1 MNALAKARK
10 TVKIL
15 TSNNDL
21 VLAALM
27 VAVIA
32 MMILPL
38 PTFLVDL
45 LIGANLALS
54 FVVLMMTMYVG
65 TALEFS
71 SFPTMLLFTTLFRL
85 GLNITTTRLILLQAD
100 AGEIIFTF
108 GEFAVGGNF
117 IVGAVVFVIITIV
130 QFVVIAK
137 GAERVSEVGARF
149 TLDAMPGKQMSI
161 DADLRAGV
169 IGMEEAQLRRDV
181 VSRESQMYGAMDGAM
196 KFVKGDSIAGLIVAA
211 VNIVAGTLIGVTQNG
226 LTAMESLQLY
236 GILTI
241 GDGLVSQIPSL
252 LVAIS
257 AGILVTRGGG
267 KAKAP
272 AAPVPGL
279 VDDADHVGAQIGAQI
294 FSQPKAMIVAGGLV
308 FLFALVPGFPKPQLF
323 ALSLL
328 LCGVGRTLQMMA
340 ARPPEADLRLELS
353 RTMKSAVA
361 PKAGARPAAG
371 REEFAPVV
379 PVILDVSARL
389 SDSLNYETL
398 NNELAGLRRALYFD
412 LGVPF
417 PGINLRPNNSL
428 EGLSYELVIN
438 EIPLSRGLLEPKS
451 VLVRETLENLKL
463 MNVAATRGADF
474 IPGLASIWVLESDAP
489 LLERAGFKSLDHARI
504 ISYHLSLV
512 LARHASLF
520 MGLQEA
526 KHLLDKMEE
535 RAPDLVRELTRLLPV
550 QRLAEIFQRLVQEQI
565 SIRNLRSVMEALIEW
580 APKEKDVI
588 MLVEYVRGALK
599 RQISYMHA
607 GGLNLLPAIL
617 LDPQVEETIRK
628 AIRQTSAGA
637 FLALSPETTKDF
649 LNAVRTVF
657 QKYRGQ
663 QAKPVLLCSLDIRRY
678 VRRLVETDCYE
689 LPVVSYQEI
698 TPEITVQPLERIRL
712 SADLKF

>member
-1 MNALAKARK
+1 MTAIAKARWAAK
-10 TVKIL
+10 FL
-15 TSNNDL
+15 TANNDL
-21 VLAALM
+21 TLVALM

-32 MMILPL
+32 MMILPM

-45 LIGANLALS
+45 LIGSNLALS
-54 FVVLMMTMYVG
+54 FIMLMMAMYVG

-117 IVGAVVFVIITIV
+117 IVGAVVFIIITIV

-169 IGMEEAQLRRDV
+169 ISMEEAQARRDV

-211 VNIVAGTLIGVTQNG
+211 VNIIAGTMIGILQNG
-226 LTAMESLQLY
+226 MTAMEALQLY

-257 AGILVTRGGG
+257 AGILVTRSGG
-267 KAKAP
+267 KGLP
-272 AAPVPGL
+272 AATSSVLESGGS
-279 VDDADHVGAQIGAQI
+279 DNVGSQIGAQI
-294 FSQPKAMIVAGGLV
+294 FSQPKALQVAAVLV

-323 ALSLL
+323 SLALL
-328 LCGVGRTLQMMA
+328 LGAVGWGLKKLSSAPVESDHRQ
-340 ARPPEADLRLELS
+340 ELS
-353 RTMKSAVA
+353 RTLKPTAGPKTQARGVA
-361 PKAGARPAAG
+361 RD
-371 REEFAPVV
+371 EFAPVV
-379 PVILDVSARL
+379 PIIMDFSPSLGE
-389 SDSLNYETL
+389 SLNYEAL
-398 NNELAGLRRALYFD
+398 NDELASLRRALYFD

-417 PGINLRPNNSL
+417 PGINLRPNSQL
-428 EGLSYELVIN
+428 EGLGYELVVN
-438 EIPLSRGLLEPKS
+438 EIPLSRGQLEPGA
-451 VLVRETLENLKL
+451 VLVRETVDNLKL
-463 MNVAATRGADF
+463 FNIEAKRGADF
-474 IPGLASIWVLESDAP
+474 IPGLPTVWVKEEDLP
-489 LLERAGFKSLDHARI
+489 LLSRLSLGHLDHSRI
-504 ISYHLSLV
+504 LSYHLSLV
-512 LARHASLF
+512 LTRHASLF

-526 KHLLDKMEE
+526 KYLLDKMEE
-535 RAPDLVRELTRLLPV
+535 RAPDLVRELTRLLPA

-565 SIRNLRSVMEALIEW
+565 SIRDLRSIMEALIDL
-580 APKEKDVI
+580 APREKDTI

-599 RQISYMHA
+599 RQISYMYA

-617 LDPQVEETIRK
+617 LDPQVEEVLRK

-637 FLALSPETTKDF
+637 FLALDPETSK
-649 LNAVRTVF
+649 AIVSGVRTVF
-657 QKYRGQ
+657 QKYQGQ
-663 QAKPVLLCSLDIRRY
+663 QAKPVLLASLDIRRY
-678 VRRLVETDCYE
+678 VRRLIETDCYE

-698 TPEITVQPLERIRL
+698 TPEITVQPLERVRL
-712 SADLKF
+712 